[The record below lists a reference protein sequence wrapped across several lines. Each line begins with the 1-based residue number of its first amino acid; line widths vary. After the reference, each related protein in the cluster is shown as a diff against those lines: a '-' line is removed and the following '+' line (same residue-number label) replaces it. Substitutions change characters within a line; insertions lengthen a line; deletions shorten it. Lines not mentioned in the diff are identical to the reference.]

1 MKTINISV
9 LDEVEQLISIECER
23 PYKIYHNSY
32 SSKVIISPK
41 KIEKNRNLVIDS
53 NGIIDVSIENN
64 KKNLLVVYNT
74 CHPYSIAH
82 DTYDIL
88 KYEIASGI
96 SVKDN
101 KIYLDS
107 CDITFCN
114 LDDMPM
120 LLSHYEYDKIFGNQ
134 DVLSSMVLD
143 KCKFYEP
150 RLLERYKLV
159 SYVIG
164 LEDN

>member
-9 LDEVEQLISIECER
+9 LDEVEQLISIECEC

-101 KIYLDS
+101 K
-107 CDITFCN
+107 
-114 LDDMPM
+114 
-120 LLSHYEYDKIFGNQ
+120 
-134 DVLSSMVLD
+134 SS
-143 KCKFYEP
+143 
-150 RLLERYKLV
+150 
-159 SYVIG
+159 
-164 LEDN
+164 